1 MKSDFPIDNKPE
13 LRNCPFC
20 GNEAYLIGLFVPYDD
35 DEINEYQ
42 VGCEECGIHFN
53 QSWEYDIIVDLWNGE
68 YYKNVGIFDKCGAT
82 IVPCDFKIFNKEE
95 AKIYIDKLQS
105 IVDQIEE

>member
-35 DEINEYQ
+35 DEMNEYQ
-42 VGCEECGIHFN
+42 VECGIHFN
-53 QSWEYDIIVDLWNGE
+53 QSWEYDTIVDLWNGE
-68 YYKNVGIFDKCGAT
+68 YYKK
-82 IVPCDFKIFNKEE
+82 KEFLINAE
-95 AKIYIDKLQS
+95 LQLFHVISRFSTKKTLRYILIS
-105 IVDQIEE
+105 YRVL

>member
-1 MKSDFPIDNKPE
+1 MINVSNEFKKLMEERQDFKCNAEVILANGTVLTLGEDDFSIDNKPK

-20 GNEAYLIGLFVPYDD
+20 GNKAYLIGLFVSCDD

-53 QSWEYDIIVDLWNGE
+53 QSWEYDTIVDLWNGE
-68 YYKNVGIFDKCGAT
+68 YYKN
-82 IVPCDFKIFNKEE
+82 E
-95 AKIYIDKLQS
+95 
-105 IVDQIEE
+105 

>member
-20 GNEAYLIGLFVPYDD
+20 GNKAYLIGLFVPYDD

-42 VGCEECGIHFN
+42 VGCEECGNECSTDGDGIDCNWAFV
-53 QSWEYDIIVDLWNGE
+53 EYFEKELRERG
-68 YYKNVGIFDKCGAT
+68 YYESRA
-82 IVPCDFKIFNKEE
+82 
-95 AKIYIDKLQS
+95 
-105 IVDQIEE
+105 

>member
-1 MKSDFPIDNKPE
+1 MRNIKSDFSIDNKPE

-20 GNEAYLIGLFVPYDD
+20 GNKAYLIGLFVPYDD

-42 VGCEECGIHFN
+42 VGCEKCGIHFN

-68 YYKNVGIFDKCGAT
+68 YYKNEQET
-82 IVPCDFKIFNKEE
+82 EKE
-95 AKIYIDKLQS
+95 IH
-105 IVDQIEE
+105 

>member
-20 GNEAYLIGLFVPYDD
+20 GNKAYLIGLFVPYDD

-42 VGCEECGIHFN
+42 VGCEECGIYFN
-53 QSWEYDIIVDLWNGE
+53 QSWEYDTIVDLWNGV
-68 YYKNVGIFDKCGAT
+68 YYKNEQET
-82 IVPCDFKIFNKEE
+82 EKEV
-95 AKIYIDKLQS
+95 I
-105 IVDQIEE
+105 

>member
-1 MKSDFPIDNKPE
+1 MKSDFPIDNKPK

-53 QSWEYDIIVDLWNGE
+53 QSWEYDTIVDLWNGE
-68 YYKNVGIFDKCGAT
+68 YYKNEQET
-82 IVPCDFKIFNKEE
+82 EKE
-95 AKIYIDKLQS
+95 IYS
-105 IVDQIEE
+105 EEYGEIKEDTSM

>member
-20 GNEAYLIGLFVPYDD
+20 SNKAYLIGLFVPCDD
-35 DEINEYQ
+35 GEINEYQ

-53 QSWEYDIIVDLWNGE
+53 QSWEYDTIVDLWNGE
-68 YYKNVGIFDKCGAT
+68 YYKNEQET
-82 IVPCDFKIFNKEE
+82 EKE
-95 AKIYIDKLQS
+95 IY
-105 IVDQIEE
+105 